1 MKRRILAVIIIA
13 LAVLF
18 CQSSGVVLAAICPHL
33 RAPHE
38 TCHGMVA
45 ADDSHEMQH
54 RNAEAFQTSDSGVV
68 CNHCVI
74 PVGNKRDD
82 LALQEANGAQRASDL
97 TVLLHQTTPDS
108 PAFVKTV
115 TWVAKAHG
123 PPRDAGPL
131 YVLINVFRI

>member
-1 MKRRILAVIIIA
+1 MKRRFVAVIIVV

-18 CQSSGVVLAAICPHL
+18 CQSGGVVLAAICPHL
-33 RAPHE
+33 RGSHE

-45 ADDSHEMQH
+45 VKSHETQD
-54 RNAEAFQTSDSGVV
+54 ADAFETSENGGA

-82 LALQEANGAQRASDL
+82 LALQETNGAQRASDL
-97 TVLLHQTTPDS
+97 SVSLHQATPDS

-115 TWVAKAHG
+115 SWVAKAHG

>member
-1 MKRRILAVIIIA
+1 MKRRFVAVIIVA

-18 CQSSGVVLAAICPHL
+18 CQSGGVVLAAMCPHL

-45 ADDSHEMQH
+45 AVDDTHEMQH
-54 RNAEAFQTSDSGVV
+54 ANAFQTSESGSV

-74 PVGNKRDD
+74 PLGNKRDD
-82 LALQEANGAQRASDL
+82 ATLDQANSAQRANDL
-97 TVLLHQTTPDS
+97 TVSTPLAIANPPALL
-108 PAFVKTV
+108 KTV
-115 TWVAKAHG
+115 TWIAKAHG
-123 PPRDAGPL
+123 PPHDTGPL